1 MHAPEEAL
9 AELEHATG
17 LGLDAFMFGGPILRP
32 TPGVDHRAARW
43 LDTLGVDSLYDYDPL
58 WKKCVELKIAPT
70 FHTGSSRMALRNS
83 AVNFTFNHIGH
94 FAESGHAAAKG
105 IFLGGVTRRFPELR
119 FAFLEGGV
127 GWGCQLFVDLIEHWE
142 KRNRKALEHMNPR
155 TLDRSLLQEMAQKYG
170 YEEHIAALK
179 ARDGWPDPDAYELT
193 GGVADLDDF
202 SACQITKKQDWQDL
216 FVTPFY
222 FGCEADDRMNACAF
236 NQRANPFSARLNA
249 VLGSDIGHFDVPD
262 MMDVIPEAYELVD
275 DGVITPEDF
284 RDFTFTNAVRLWGT
298 QNPKFFEGTA
308 VARAAAVVLAETKK
322 ATASV

>member
-1 MHAPEEAL
+1 MTGAKAHAVVVPPDPM
-9 AELEHATG
+9 
-17 LGLDAFMFGGPILRP
+17 LGRLFDG
-32 TPGVDHRAARW
+32 
-43 LDTLGVDSLYDYDPL
+43 
-58 WKKCVELKIAPT
+58 E
-70 FHTGSSRMALRNS
+70 
-83 AVNFTFNHIGH
+83 
-94 FAESGHAAAKG
+94 
-105 IFLGGVTRRFPELR
+105 
-119 FAFLEGGV
+119 LEGGV

-179 ARDGWPDPDAYELT
+179 ARDGWPDPDAYGLT
-193 GGVADLDDF
+193 GGVADLGDF

-236 NQRANPFSARLNA
+236 NQSANPFSARLNA

-308 VARAAAVVLAETKK
+308 VARAAAAVLAETKK
-322 ATASV
+322 GTASV